1 MKNPFK
7 VGDRVLWTKACP
19 NMCSTGG
26 GGITC
31 FAPPCDTTPGTVIGV
46 GAGVRDPNPGGHI
59 VDNPAD
65 LVVVRHDSGGEA
77 GWTADA
83 LVYEDPTKRAQGP
96 GTEGPGLGMALAV
109 GLGAVGLVGLGLYLV
124 GRQSNTELALLTD
137 QEMEDH
143 KQQIRTA
150 SEGRLTE
157 ARRRW
162 EEEQRKRE
170 QALAR
175 EQERERERKHQS
187 LAAGKRM
194 REKKARFAAMTSE
207 ERRAFV
213 QEELRE
219 HAQQAELRAF
229 QRQLEL
235 EEILAELEMQGLT
248 FEDRLPQGLR
258 SKVDALSKS
267 KGRDHD
273 WNERELSRIRGHEDW
288 T

>member
-1 MKNPFK
+1 MSDESK
-7 VGDRVLWTKACP
+7 
-19 NMCSTGG
+19 M
-26 GGITC
+26 
-31 FAPPCDTTPGTVIGV
+31 GT
-46 GAGVRDPNPGGHI
+46 
-59 VDNPAD
+59 
-65 LVVVRHDSGGEA
+65 
-77 GWTADA
+77 
-83 LVYEDPTKRAQGP
+83 
-96 GTEGPGLGMALAV
+96 ALAV
-109 GLGAVGLVGLGLYLV
+109 GLGAVGLVGIGMYLV
-124 GRQSNTELALLTD
+124 GRQSSTELALLTD
-137 QEMEDH
+137 QELADR
-143 KQQIRTA
+143 KQQFRAA

-157 ARRRW
+157 ARQRW

-170 QALAR
+170 QARVR
-175 EQERERERKHQS
+175 EQERERERKCQS

-207 ERRAFV
+207 ERQAFV

-258 SKVDALSKS
+258 SKVDALSS
-267 KGRDHD
+267 NKGQDHD
-273 WNERELSRIRGHEDW
+273 WNERELRRIRGHESW